1 MLGSSSQPDF
11 HTGTWDVPV
20 LSLLQRASAILI
32 REIVSH
38 DLKHFET
45 SSIFF
50 QNLCHNLDFFTTVCS
65 LNSQLPIPHYAFT
78 TNEAT
83 LI

>member
-11 HTGTWDVPV
+11 HTGTRDLPV
-20 LSLLQRASAILI
+20 LSLLQCASAIVI
-32 REIVSH
+32 RQIVFH

-45 SSIFF
+45 GSIFF
-50 QNLCHNLDFFTTVCS
+50 QNVCHNLDFFITVCS
-65 LNSQLPIPHYAFT
+65 LNSQLPLPHYALT